1 MGGGVVFF
9 NMLLPKYNP
18 DESNH
23 RRAQVNGY
31 GIPWG
36 DKDLVE
42 WIIKT
47 HPETALSLQSQ
58 KPVLRAFHM
67 MRDISH
73 IIRKLGHER
82 TLSDAELRRTS
93 EKLAYLTEDGIKVEW
108 LWSEFEV
115 KKREAYLER
124 KKRDACEARI
134 VELEQEVKKLEG
146 AMSGLKAELKNEKAK
161 LNPRSFRN
169 FFCLKT

>member
-9 NMLLPKYNP
+9 NMLLPKYNL

-115 KKREAYLER
+115 KKREAYLR
-124 KKRDACEARI
+124 GRNAMLVNLGLWNSNKRSRNLRVPCL
-134 VELEQEVKKLEG
+134 VSKL
-146 AMSGLKAELKNEKAK
+146 S
-161 LNPRSFRN
+161 
-169 FFCLKT
+169 